1 MKKTDVYF
9 INTNFPCDENVVDS
23 RKTDTYFSGFN
34 FPLQWKD
41 AVDRKKTKMK
51 ISNTYVRYLKNQ
63 TSLLKNKMT

>member
-1 MKKTDVYF
+1 MY
-9 INTNFPCDENVVDS
+9 ILLILIFPCNENVIDS
-23 RKTDTYFSGFN
+23 RKTDTYFSGFR

-51 ISNTYVRYLKNQ
+51 ITNTYVRYLKNL